1 MSHKRTDR
9 SAARG
14 LKQRKAV
21 RGPGNSQ
28 RASQLVTDWVGA
40 TALTGTDLALKLD
53 REWFRSR
60 PYRSHRLRRA
70 TPDELPGLSAE
81 AYIVVRQVAPGVRMR
96 CSFEPIA
103 SLPLGEAPEHI
114 AHAMF
119 DLIMESPGPLLS
131 REELLL
137 RSRTYEVA
145 ADPEDPSRN
154 KPLHRH

>member
-1 MSHKRTDR
+1 MSRNRRGRTAVR
-9 SAARG
+9 R

-28 RASQLVTDWVGA
+28 RASPLVTDGVGA
-40 TALTGTDLALKLD
+40 AALTGTDLALKLD
-53 REWFRSR
+53 REWFRSH

-70 TPDELPGLSAE
+70 IPGEIPSVSTE
-81 AYIVVRQVAPGVRMR
+81 SYIVVRQVMPGVRMR
-96 CSFEPIA
+96 CSFEPTT
-103 SLPLGEAPEHI
+103 SLPSGEAPEHI

-119 DLIMESPGPLLS
+119 DLIMESPGRLLS
-131 REELLL
+131 HEELLL